1 MSPEEWLAQQ
11 PKTSPKAALSP
22 EEWLAQQNQA
32 QPQPQPALGP
42 AAKPVAAEEAGD
54 FMRGVGNI
62 PGQFQE
68 IVGGA
73 KALAGLLSN
82 SKGLIESGLMSMEEG
97 KLKQSTKQSDS
108 FTDAWTQGIG
118 TVLTDWLPYQIGS
131 GIGNIAETLAFMG
144 AGALVGGTTGAGVGA
159 IPGALAGAVSKSL
172 VKQGIKEASEKI
184 AKESGKEAAQKFVE
198 AETKRVIT
206 DASNE
211 AAKAAAKQYAKTS
224 ARGAGM
230 TAGMVTQA
238 GLSGAGEVT
247 GRAIDEAGGDTSKV
261 DLGRVVPAV
270 IAHSVADYFVNKIGL
285 DSLKIGAKSMDNLAL
300 DVAKQIAVTGAK
312 QTPGELIQTMAER
325 YGAKLSLTDAEALK
339 EYVDTTAASFGMAV
353 APGGVGGARTNLANK
368 FANAAKQ
375 STTAEDQLQ
384 QQSTSAAGQTQAPP
398 PPLNADLVAGL
409 TPASSDTG
417 SLAKV
422 SADTATAQ
430 AEMQKIEAER
440 AAAEAGKVKT
450 AEELLAKADAG
461 EKVKRDDIHVIG
473 KSVGIEKFPK
483 AVQTN
488 KDKIEFIRQH
498 IAGQGAP
505 SAATTATDQ
514 SAAGTSTSVAGQPS
528 ADATAAGT
536 KPSGVVPTGAATQ
549 PATTGAAVQPGAVDT
564 TTATPKAITD
574 LSPELQ
580 AMVAERRDAIAQ
592 IEMDGGDASKK
603 KEQLNKFLAKQG
615 ITGTLPARKSIEKDF
630 LDEGEVPYAVPGEE
644 KTDQELE
651 AERVAAYN
659 ESLGK
664 TAANY
669 EISDEDKR
677 LYNETRDEV
686 NAEAEAANE
695 RRKKLSAELEAA
707 IAAYDEASESDEDA
721 ALKRVYAA
729 EDALQSH
736 GPVQRE
742 LPEYTKKFSADY
754 KDVYFGNITAGV
766 DPDTKKM
773 VFASGKNEHRKA
785 AKALQAY
792 MAKTGGRNKEK
803 MSDQERRIVNSY
815 EENRAEYSK
824 IFRVQ
829 FPRWA
834 DLTDDQKQTYLGQI
848 TNNSGQQQTMG
859 FAKLGLKLVENS
871 RQLSE
876 GEKREKQN
884 VIDRQAEVR
893 QKSEAQ
899 QERDRKTREN
909 YERNKPSNSSLP
921 NAVVQMVVNNDLQGV
936 LKYLSEVKTTA
947 LTSPY
952 KRILKAVAKSLYDMK
967 LNTKIKVVESSVIE
981 GDLARYDPVSDTILV
996 TREGL
1001 SSNTLIHEVVHA
1013 GTVKVINEYLYG
1025 NRKSLSMGQLNAIK
1039 QLERIMNVTKA
1050 SLEADHPEAYKNL
1063 FEFVSY
1069 ALTSDQLQQDLH
1081 DESVTDAGTTRLLES
1096 VYGETDTEAV
1106 GKNLPENKSMWSAFK
1121 LSIARILKVRDDYLT
1136 KGKLDKNANTN
1147 YVMEVA
1153 AAFEDILV
1161 KPTEPVFLP
1170 ALPATAPK
1178 AAKGAKGAPPPKQPL
1193 PMHKAELG
1201 VDSIE
1206 HRLTEEEAPLTARER
1221 LARISGN
1228 VNTWRN
1234 AARVFQDDRYR
1245 IKAHDR
1251 ILDMSGKLIREG
1263 KDKMNNVYEQIV
1275 LAVGD
1280 GKNFFNTYVRQPARE
1295 LDTAVKAFAD
1305 GAGYTTK
1312 RALAELHKILEA
1324 THEPERRTV
1333 KYLLSVPLSIAEN
1346 LTHNGKKI
1354 SAAKRREDI
1363 KKLLDNNV
1371 LSQAQAKQLR
1381 EELDSIVFEKDANG
1395 QIVLDQNGDP
1405 KPNMKY
1411 VDPAGSS
1418 PVSANPKAKGIKR
1431 GINYASEDYNAT
1443 GLDLADGK
1451 KIREQLKNHPQAA
1464 EIQQVIDALQQLH
1477 TATTRMNKLANYWSQ
1492 PVSNRVAFYGFE
1504 NYIPLKGNPKH
1515 AEVDNE
1521 IDFDSRK
1528 NGREL
1533 QDNAGAMGGRVS
1545 VSKNPILQTM
1555 TDATRASLRAGR
1567 RNLTQAIKNAIT
1579 NKDANGNTNLKGY
1592 IKRTIKFEERDT
1604 VDLSDLKGETTI
1616 FHYNEDGSIDV
1627 LVVSDQN
1634 LRDSI
1639 RRTYKKINPILEFS
1653 NKWTSRIGQMHTRYN
1668 YNFAPMNFVRDVLTN
1683 TWNIGASEMGPVE
1696 AARYLK
1702 NVAFLAANGGMYK
1715 AMQVAI
1721 LYPKGDTQSLRALE
1735 TLSKKDPYIRDM
1747 VEYIRIGGMVSHL
1760 NGMSLQSNF
1769 EELHKKV
1776 GRSGILTKVE
1786 DFNQFVDVW
1795 TDMFELASRASAYT
1809 VAKNNFMRDG
1819 LSESEAS
1826 TKAAVFTKNLANFE
1840 QVGEWGKVMGAAYM
1854 FYRPAATGAVRAIE
1868 AVAPAFISDEK
1879 ATSRLPPEIAKDE
1892 AAKKKYL
1899 ETLGKQRRNARL
1911 MSASLFGLGVL
1922 SYTMAYMTADDD
1934 ELERNAVATDNME
1947 QWTRFARFHVPR
1959 GISEAM
1965 GLKDPLIFQVPWGFG
1980 LGAFAAAGA
1989 QFAGVVGGSHKI
2001 TDALANVTTSIM
2013 LDSFVPIPVSRIN
2026 PIEKST
2032 EWLLD
2037 SIAPS
2042 FFRPLLEFV
2051 MNTNGLGRDIN
2062 STAQRRLGDAYTGGD
2077 HIPEMWKDVSRYMHS
2092 ATDGYVDVSPNS
2104 LYFMANSY
2112 IDGIG
2117 RIAESVYGI
2126 TDLAQD
2132 RKDFNLKNDLPLFGS
2147 FFGSRSSVD
2156 AREFARVQ
2164 KEIKHIEKTINS
2176 FKTDPVRYAEYI
2188 AKYPM
2193 EEAAV
2198 DTYNKMVNQHLNPL
2212 YAEDKGIRLN
2222 RDFSPVVRK
2231 QLLEINKYQEDLIK
2245 RQMIDIFKAYDI
2257 KP

>member
-32 QPQPQPALGP
+32 QPQPAPVPTPTPAT
-42 AAKPVAAEEAGD
+42 AAKPVADEETGD
-54 FMRGVGNI
+54 FWRGVGNI

-68 IVGGA
+68 TFGGA

-131 GIGNIAETLAFMG
+131 GVGNLAETLAFMG
-144 AGALVGGTTGAGVGA
+144 IGALGGAAAGAGVGA
-159 IPGALAGAVSKSL
+159 IPGALAGAVSKQL
-172 VKQGIKEASEKI
+172 AKQGIKEAAEKV

-198 AETKRVIT
+198 AETKRVIA
-206 DASNE
+206 DASTE
-211 AAKAAAKQYAKTS
+211 AAKAAAKQYAKT
-224 ARGAGM
+224 GAKGVGM
-230 TAGMVTQA
+230 TAGMVSQA
-238 GLSGAGEVT
+238 GIAGAGEVT
-247 GRAIDEAGGDTSKV
+247 GRAIEEAGGDTSKV
-261 DLGRVVPAV
+261 DLGRVVPAAIV
-270 IAHSVADYFVNKIGL
+270 HGVSDYFINKIGL
-285 DSLKIGAKSMDNLAL
+285 DALKIGSKSTNNLAL

-312 QTPGELIQTMAER
+312 QTPAELIQTMAER
-325 YGAKLSLTDAEALK
+325 YGAKLSLSDAEALK
-339 EYVDTTAASFGMAV
+339 EYVDATAASFGMSV
-353 APGGVGGARTNLANK
+353 APGGVGGARTNLAQK
-368 FANAAKQ
+368 FATAAKQ
-375 STTAEDQLQ
+375 DTTPVGQLQ

-398 PPLNADLVAGL
+398 PPLNADLIAGL
-409 TPASSDTG
+409 TPAAGDTG
-417 SLAKV
+417 ALAKL
-422 SADTATAQ
+422 SDDTLAAQ
-430 AEMQKIEAER
+430 TELQKT
-440 AAAEAGKVKT
+440 EAGKVKT
-450 AEELLAKADAG
+450 AEDLFAKADAG
-461 EKVKRDDIHVIG
+461 EKIKRDDIHAVG
-473 KSVGIEKFPK
+473 KVVGIDSFPK
-483 AVQTN
+483 TVKTN
-488 KDKIEFIRQH
+488 KDKIEFIRQRVL
-498 IAGQGAP
+498 GQGAP
-505 SAATTATDQ
+505 NV
-514 SAAGTSTSVAGQPS
+514 AGTVNAPAGDSTQVSTP
-528 ADATAAGT
+528 TAPA
-536 KPSGVVPTGAATQ
+536 VPTGGGTGAQRTGVVSTEPNAGPAATGEGQQ
-549 PATTGAAVQPGAVDT
+549 PTTVTAPAV
-564 TTATPKAITD
+564 TPKTIAD
-574 LSPELQ
+574 LSPEMQ
-580 AMVAERRDAIAQ
+580 AEVTRRQDEIAD
-592 IEMDGGDASKK
+592 IEMDGGDSSKK
-603 KEQLNKFLAKQG
+603 KKQLNTFLARQG
-615 ITGTLPARKSIEKDF
+615 ISGTLPARKSVEEDF
-630 LDEGEVPYAVPGEE
+630 LETGDLPYAVPGEE

-695 RRKKLSAELEAA
+695 RRKELSTELEAA
-707 IAAYDEASESDEDA
+707 IAAYDAAAESDEDA

-736 GPVQRE
+736 GPVQRL
-742 LPEYTKKFSADY
+742 LPEYEKKFAADY
-754 KDVYFGNITAGV
+754 KDVYFGNIKYGN
-766 DPDTKKM
+766 K
-773 VFASGKNEHRKA
+773 GEHRKA

-792 MAKTGGRNKEK
+792 MNKTGGRDKEQ
-803 MSDQERRIVNSY
+803 MSAQERRIVNSY

-824 IFRVQ
+824 IFKVQ

-834 DLTDDQKQTYLGQI
+834 DLTNDQKQAYLGQI
-848 TNNSGQQQTMG
+848 TNNSGQQQTVG
-859 FAKLGLKLVENS
+859 FAKLGVKLVEDS

-909 YERNKPSNSSLP
+909 YERNKPSYSSLP
-921 NAVVQMVVNNDLQGV
+921 NSLVQMIMNNDLQGV
-936 LKYLSEVKTTA
+936 LKSLSEVKTTA

-967 LNTKIKVVESSVIE
+967 LNTKIKIVESSEID
-981 GDLARYDPVSDTILV
+981 GDLARYDPASDTILV

-1001 SSNTLIHEVVHA
+1001 SSNTVIHEVVHA

-1025 NRKSLSMGQLNAIK
+1025 DRKSLSMGQLNAIR

-1081 DESVTDAGTTRLLES
+1081 DESVTDAGTKRLLEG

-1106 GKNLPENKSMWSAFK
+1106 GKNLPETKSMWSAFK

-1147 YVMEVA
+1147 YVMEIA

-1178 AAKGAKGAPPPKQPL
+1178 ATKGKKGAPPPKPPL
-1193 PMHKAELG
+1193 PTHKAELG
-1201 VDSIE
+1201 ADN
-1206 HRLTEEEAPLTARER
+1206 TEYHLPKEDAPMPIREKIARMK
-1221 LARISGN
+1221 GN

-1234 AARVFQDDRYR
+1234 AARIFQDDRYR

-1263 KDKMNNVYEQIV
+1263 TDKMNNVYEQIV

-1280 GKNFFNTYVRQPARE
+1280 AKNFFSVYVNQPARE
-1295 LDTAVKAFAD
+1295 LDSAVKAFAD
-1305 GAGYTTK
+1305 GVGYNTK
-1312 RALAELHKILEA
+1312 RALEELHKILEA

-1333 KYLLSVPLSIAEN
+1333 KYLLSVPLSIKEN

-1381 EELDSIVFEKDANG
+1381 EELNSIVFEKDANG
-1395 QIVLDQNGDP
+1395 ELILDADGNP

-1411 VDPAGSS
+1411 VDPAGST
-1418 PVSANPKAKGIKR
+1418 PAPANSKAKGIKR
-1431 GINYASEDYNAT
+1431 GINYASEEYNAT
-1443 GLDLADGK
+1443 GMNLQDGK
-1451 KIREQLKNHPQAA
+1451 KIRDELKNHPQAA
-1464 EIQQVIDALQQLH
+1464 EIQLVIDAMQKLH
-1477 TATTRMNKLANYWSQ
+1477 TATAEMNKLANYWSQ

-1515 AEVDNE
+1515 ADVDE
-1521 IDFDSRK
+1521 DIDFDSRK

-1533 QDNAGAMGGRVS
+1533 QDSAGAMGGRVS

-1567 RNLTQAIKNAIT
+1567 RNLTQAIKNAINDKT
-1579 NKDANGNTNLKGY
+1579 LAGY
-1592 IKRTIKFEERDT
+1592 VKKTIKFEERDT

-1616 FHYNEDGSIDV
+1616 FHYNADGSIDV
-1627 LVVSDQN
+1627 LVVADQN

-1639 RRTYKKINPILEFS
+1639 RRTYKQINPLVDFA
-1653 NKWTSRIGQMHTRYN
+1653 NKWTSLIGQMHTRYN
-1668 YNFAPMNFVRDVLTN
+1668 YNFAPLNFVRDALTN
-1683 TWNIGASEMGPVE
+1683 AWNIGASEMGPVE
-1696 AARYLK
+1696 AARYIK

-1721 LYPKGDTQSLRALE
+1721 LFPKGDTQSLRALE

-1747 VEYIRIGGMVSHL
+1747 VEYIRAGGMVSHL

-1769 EELHKKV
+1769 EELHQKV
-1776 GRSGILTKVE
+1776 GRSGVLTKVE
-1786 DFNQFVDVW
+1786 DFNQFIDVW
-1795 TDMFELASRASAYT
+1795 TNMFELASRASAYS
-1809 VAKNNFMRDG
+1809 VAKNNFKQQG
-1819 LSESEAS
+1819 LSESEAR
-1826 TKAAVFTKNLANFE
+1826 TKAVVFTKNLANFE
-1840 QVGEWGKVMGAAYM
+1840 QVGEWGRYMGALYM
-1854 FYRPAATGAVRAIE
+1854 FFRPAATGAVRAIE
-1868 AVAPAFISDEK
+1868 AVAPAFTSDEK
-1879 ATSRLPPEIAKDE
+1879 AANRLPPPPAPPTTNDP
-1892 AAKKKYL
+1892 AANKKYL
-1899 ETLGKQRRNARL
+1899 EEKQKYLEAKEKYLETFGKQRRNARI
-1911 MSASLFGLGVL
+1911 MSASLFGLGAL
-1922 SYTMAYMTADDD
+1922 AYTMAYMTADDD
-1934 ELERNAVATDNME
+1934 ELGRNAVATDNME

-1989 QFAGVVGGSHKI
+1989 QIAGVVGGSQKI
-2001 TDALANVTTSIM
+2001 TEALPNIATSIM
-2013 LDSFVPIPVSRIN
+2013 LDSFVPIPVSRIS
-2026 PIEKST
+2026 PLESPDK
-2032 EWLLD
+2032 WLLD

-2051 MNTNGLGRDIN
+2051 MNTNGLGREIN

-2077 HIPEMWKDVSRYMHS
+2077 HIPEMWKDASRYMHN
-2092 ATDGYVDVSPNS
+2092 ATDGYIDVSPNS
-2104 LYFMANSY
+2104 LYFMTNSY
-2112 IDGIG
+2112 IDGIS
-2117 RIAESVYGI
+2117 RVAENMYGI
-2126 TDLAQD
+2126 TDLAQG
-2132 RKDFNLKNDLPLFGS
+2132 RKDFNLKTDVPLFGS
-2147 FFGSRSSVD
+2147 FFGTRSSVD
-2156 AREFARVQ
+2156 AREFARVE

-2176 FKTDPVRYAEYI
+2176 FKLDPVRYAEYT

-2198 DTYNKMVNQHLNPL
+2198 DTYNKMLNQQLNPL
-2212 YAEDKGIRLN
+2212 RAEAKAIRLN
-2222 RDFSPVVRK
+2222 QDFTPITRK
-2231 QLLEINKYQEDLIK
+2231 LLLQTNKYQADLVK
-2245 RQMIDIFKAYDI
+2245 RQMIEIFKAYDI

>member
-1 MSPEEWLAQQ
+1 
-11 PKTSPKAALSP
+11 
-22 EEWLAQQNQA
+22 
-32 QPQPQPALGP
+32 
-42 AAKPVAAEEAGD
+42 
-54 FMRGVGNI
+54 
-62 PGQFQE
+62 
-68 IVGGA
+68 
-73 KALAGLLSN
+73 
-82 SKGLIESGLMSMEEG
+82 
-97 KLKQSTKQSDS
+97 
-108 FTDAWTQGIG
+108 
-118 TVLTDWLPYQIGS
+118 
-131 GIGNIAETLAFMG
+131 
-144 AGALVGGTTGAGVGA
+144 
-159 IPGALAGAVSKSL
+159 
-172 VKQGIKEASEKI
+172 
-184 AKESGKEAAQKFVE
+184 
-198 AETKRVIT
+198 
-206 DASNE
+206 
-211 AAKAAAKQYAKTS
+211 
-224 ARGAGM
+224 M

-247 GRAIDEAGGDTSKV
+247 GRAIDEAGGDTDKV

-285 DSLKIGAKSMDNLAL
+285 DSLKIGAKSTNNLAL

-325 YGAKLSLTDAEALK
+325 YGAKLSLSDAEALK

-353 APGGVGGARTNLANK
+353 APGGVGGARTNLAQK
-368 FANAAKQ
+368 FATAAKQ
-375 STTAEDQLQ
+375 ETTPEDQLRR
-384 QQSTSAAGQTQAPP
+384 QSTSAANQTQAPP
-398 PPLNADLVAGL
+398 PPLSADLIAGL
-409 TPASSDTG
+409 TPAAGDAG
-417 SLAKV
+417 ALAKL
-422 SADTATAQ
+422 SDDTLAAQ
-430 AEMQKIEAER
+430 TELQKT
-440 AAAEAGKVKT
+440 EAGKLKT
-450 AEELLAKADAG
+450 AEDLFAKADAG
-461 EKVKRDDIHVIG
+461 GRIKRDDIHAVG
-473 KSVGIEKFPK
+473 KVVGIDSFPK
-483 AVQTN
+483 TVKTN

-514 SAAGTSTSVAGQPS
+514 SAVGTSTSVAGQPS

-564 TTATPKAITD
+564 TTVTTPKSITD

-659 ESLGK
+659 ESLGE

-686 NAEAEAANE
+686 NTEAETANE
-695 RRKKLSAELEAA
+695 RRKELSTELEAA
-707 IAAYDEASESDEDA
+707 IAAYDAAAENDEDA

-736 GPVQRE
+736 GPVQRL
-742 LPEYTKKFSADY
+742 LPEYEKKFAADY
-754 KDVYFGNITAGV
+754 KDVYFGNITQ
-766 DPDTKKM
+766 TSKKLGG
-773 VFASGKNEHRKA
+773 SGKAEHRKA

-792 MAKTGGRNKEK
+792 MGKTGGRDKEQ
-803 MSDQERRIVNSY
+803 MTAQERRIVNSY

-824 IFRVQ
+824 IFGVK

-834 DLTDDQKQTYLGQI
+834 DLTDDQKQVYLGQI
-848 TNNSGQQQTMG
+848 TNNAGQQQTMG
-859 FAKLGLKLVENS
+859 FAKLGVKLVEDS

-1025 NRKSLSMGQLNAIK
+1025 NRKSLSMGQLNAIR
-1039 QLERIMNVTKA
+1039 QLERIMNATKA

-1096 VYGETDTEAV
+1096 VYGKADTEAV
-1106 GKNLPENKSMWSAFK
+1106 GKNLPENKSQWSAFK

-1178 AAKGAKGAPPPKQPL
+1178 ATKGKKGAAPPKQPL

-1201 VDSIE
+1201 ADN
-1206 HRLTEEEAPLTARER
+1206 TEYHLPKEDAPLTIRDK
-1221 LARISGN
+1221 LARMKGN

-1234 AARVFQDDRYR
+1234 AARIFQDDRYR

-1251 ILDMSGKLIREG
+1251 VLDMSEKLIREG

-1280 GKNFFNTYVRQPARE
+1280 AKNFFSVYVSQPARE
-1295 LDTAVKAFAD
+1295 LDSAVKAFAD
-1305 GAGYTTK
+1305 GAGYATK
-1312 RALAELHKILEA
+1312 RALEELHKILEA

-1333 KYLLSVPLSIAEN
+1333 KYLLSVPLSIKED

-1395 QIVLDQNGDP
+1395 QIVLDQDGNP

-1418 PVSANPKAKGIKR
+1418 PVSANSKAKGIKR
-1431 GINYASEDYNAT
+1431 GINYASEEYNAT
-1443 GLDLADGK
+1443 GMNLQDGK
-1451 KIREQLKNHPQAA
+1451 KIRDELKNHPQAA
-1464 EIQQVIDALQQLH
+1464 EIQQVIDSMQQLH
-1477 TATTRMNKLANYWSQ
+1477 TATTEMNKLANYWSQ

-1515 AEVDNE
+1515 AEVDDD

-1533 QDNAGAMGGRVS
+1533 QDSAGAMGGRVS

-1579 NKDANGNTNLKGY
+1579 NKDANGNTTLKGY
-1592 IKRTIKFEERDT
+1592 IKKTIKFEERDT

-1627 LVVSDQN
+1627 LVVADQN

-1639 RRTYKKINPILEFS
+1639 RRTYKQINPLVEFS

-1668 YNFAPMNFVRDVLTN
+1668 YNFAPLNFVRDVLTN
-1683 TWNIGASEMGPVE
+1683 AWNIGASEMGPVE

-1702 NVAFLAANGGMYK
+1702 NVAFLTANGGMYK

-1721 LYPKGDTQSLRALE
+1721 LFPKGDTQSLRALE

-1747 VEYIRIGGMVSHL
+1747 VEYIRAGGMVSHL

-1776 GRSGILTKVE
+1776 GRSGVLTKVE

-1795 TDMFELASRASAYT
+1795 TNMFELASRASAYT

-1819 LSESEAS
+1819 MSEAEAR
-1826 TKAAVFTKNLANFE
+1826 TKATVFTKNLANFE
-1840 QVGEWGKVMGAAYM
+1840 QVGEWGKYMGALYM
-1854 FYRPAATGAVRAIE
+1854 FFRPAATGAVRAIE

-1879 ATSRLPPEIAKDE
+1879 ATSRLPPEIASDP

-1899 ETLGKQRRNARL
+1899 ETFDKQRSNARL
-1911 MSASLFGLGVL
+1911 MSFSLFSLGAL
-1922 SYTMAYMTADDD
+1922 AYTLAYMTADDD

-1989 QFAGVVGGSHKI
+1989 QLAGVAGGSHKI
-2001 TDALANVTTSIM
+2001 TDALSNITTSIM

-2026 PIEKST
+2026 PIESPDK
-2032 EWLLD
+2032 WLLD

-2042 FFRPLLEFV
+2042 FFRPMLEFV
-2051 MNTNGLGRDIN
+2051 MNTNGLGREIN

-2077 HIPEMWKDVSRYMHS
+2077 HIPEMWKDASRYMHN
-2092 ATDGYVDVSPNS
+2092 ATDGFIDVSPNS
-2104 LYFMANSY
+2104 LYFMSNSY
-2112 IDGIG
+2112 VDGIG
-2117 RIAESVYGI
+2117 RIAESMYGI

-2132 RKDFNLKNDLPLFGS
+2132 RKDFNLKTDLPLFGS

-2156 AREFARVQ
+2156 AREFARVE
-2164 KEIKHIEKTINS
+2164 KEIKHMEKTINS
-2176 FKTDPVRYAEYI
+2176 FKTDPVRYAEYT

-2198 DTYNKMVNQHLNPL
+2198 DTYNKMVNQQLNPL
-2212 YAEDKGIRLN
+2212 RAEDKAIRLN
-2222 RDFSPVVRK
+2222 RDFSPMIRK
-2231 QLLEINKYQEDLIK
+2231 QLLETNKYQADLVK
-2245 RQMIDIFKAYDI
+2245 RQMIEIFKAYDI

>member
-11 PKTSPKAALSP
+11 PKTSPKVALSP

-32 QPQPQPALGP
+32 QAQPQPAP
-42 AAKPVAAEEAGD
+42 VPATAAKPVADEEAGD
-54 FMRGVGNI
+54 FWRGVGNI

-68 IVGGA
+68 TFGGA

-97 KLKQSTKQSDS
+97 KLKQTTKQSDS

-131 GIGNIAETLAFMG
+131 GVGNLAETLAFMG
-144 AGALVGGTTGAGVGA
+144 IGALGGAAAGAGVGA
-159 IPGALAGAVSKSL
+159 IPGALAGAVSKQL
-172 VKQGIKEASEKI
+172 AKQGIKEAAEKV

-198 AETKRVIT
+198 AETKRVIA
-206 DASNE
+206 DASTE
-211 AAKAAAKQYAKTS
+211 AAKAAAKQYAKT
-224 ARGAGM
+224 GAKGVGM
-230 TAGMVTQA
+230 TTGMVSQA
-238 GLSGAGEVT
+238 GIAGAGEVT
-247 GRAIDEAGGDTSKV
+247 GRAIEEAGGDTSKV
-261 DLGRVVPAV
+261 DLGRVVPAAIV
-270 IAHSVADYFVNKIGL
+270 HGVSDYFINKIGL
-285 DSLKIGAKSMDNLAL
+285 DALKIGSKSTNNLAL

-312 QTPGELIQTMAER
+312 QTPAELIQTMAER
-325 YGAKLSLTDAEALK
+325 YGAKLSLSDAEALK
-339 EYVDTTAASFGMAV
+339 EYVDATAASFGMSV
-353 APGGVGGARTNLANK
+353 APGGVGGARTNLAQK
-368 FANAAKQ
+368 FATAAKQ
-375 STTAEDQLQ
+375 DTTPVDQLQ

-398 PPLNADLVAGL
+398 PPLSADLVAGL
-409 TPASSDTG
+409 TPAAGDTG
-417 SLAKV
+417 ALAKL
-422 SADTATAQ
+422 SDDTLAAQ
-430 AEMQKIEAER
+430 TELQKT
-440 AAAEAGKVKT
+440 EAGKVKT
-450 AEELLAKADAG
+450 AEDLFAKADAG
-461 EKVKRDDIHVIG
+461 EKIQRNDIHAVG
-473 KSVGIEKFPK
+473 KVVGINSFPQTVK
-483 AVQTN
+483 TN

-505 SAATTATDQ
+505 NV
-514 SAAGTSTSVAGQPS
+514 AGTVNAPAGDSAQVSTP
-528 ADATAAGT
+528 ATAN
-536 KPSGVVPTGAATQ
+536 VPTGGGAGAQRTGVVSTKPDVGPAATGEGQQ
-549 PATTGAAVQPGAVDT
+549 PTTL
-564 TTATPKAITD
+564 TPKAITD

-592 IEMDGGDASKK
+592 IELEGGDASKK
-603 KEQLNKFLAKQG
+603 KDQLNKFLAKQG

-630 LDEGEVPYAVPGEE
+630 LDEGEVPYALPGEE

-659 ESLGK
+659 ESLGE

-695 RRKKLSAELEAA
+695 RRKELSTELETA
-707 IAAYDEASESDEDA
+707 IAAYDNAAEGDEDA
-721 ALKRVYAA
+721 ALKRVYDA

-736 GPVQRE
+736 GPVQRL
-742 LPEYTKKFSADY
+742 LPEYEKKFAADY
-754 KDVYFGNITAGV
+754 KDVYFGNIKYGN
-766 DPDTKKM
+766 K
-773 VFASGKNEHRKA
+773 GEHRKA

-792 MAKTGGRNKEK
+792 MGKTGGRDKEQ
-803 MSDQERRIVNSY
+803 MSAQERRIVNAY

-824 IFRVQ
+824 IFKVQ

-834 DLTDDQKQTYLGQI
+834 DLTNDQKQVYRNEI
-848 TNNSGQQQTMG
+848 TNNAGQQQTVG
-859 FAKLGLKLVENS
+859 FAKLGVKLVEDS

-936 LKYLSEVKTTA
+936 LKYLSEAKTTA

-967 LNTKIKVVESSVIE
+967 LNTKIKVVESSAIE
-981 GDLARYDPVSDTILV
+981 GDLARYDPATDTILV

-1001 SSNTLIHEVVHA
+1001 SSNTLVHEVVHA

-1039 QLERIMNVTKA
+1039 QLERIMEKTRD
-1050 SLEADHPEAYKNL
+1050 SLEVDHPEAYKNL

-1081 DESVTDAGTTRLLES
+1081 DEAVTDAGTKRLLND
-1096 VYGETDTEAV
+1096 VYGETDETAV

-1147 YVMEVA
+1147 YVMEIA

-1170 ALPATAPK
+1170 ALPA
-1178 AAKGAKGAPPPKQPL
+1178 AATKGKKGAPPPKPPL
-1193 PMHKAELG
+1193 PTHKAELG
-1201 VDSIE
+1201 ADN
-1206 HRLTEEEAPLTARER
+1206 TEYHLPKEDAPMPIREKIARMK
-1221 LARISGN
+1221 GN

-1234 AARVFQDDRYR
+1234 AARIFQDDRYR

-1251 ILDMSGKLIREG
+1251 ILSMSDKLFREG

-1280 GKNFFNTYVRQPARE
+1280 AKNFFSVYVSQPARE
-1295 LDTAVKAFAD
+1295 LDSAVKAFAD
-1305 GAGYTTK
+1305 GAGYNTK
-1312 RALAELHKILEA
+1312 RALEELHKILEA

-1333 KYLLSVPLSIAEN
+1333 KYLLSVPLSLKEN

-1363 KKLLDNNV
+1363 RKLLDNNV

-1381 EELDSIVFEKDANG
+1381 EELNSIVFEKDANG
-1395 QIVLDQNGDP
+1395 ELVLDADGNP

-1411 VDPAGSS
+1411 VDPAGST
-1418 PVSANPKAKGIKR
+1418 PAPANSKAKGIKR
-1431 GINYASEDYNAT
+1431 GINYVSEEYNAT
-1443 GLDLADGK
+1443 GMNLQDGK
-1451 KIREQLKNHPQAA
+1451 KIRDELKNHPQAA
-1464 EIQQVIDALQQLH
+1464 EIQLVIDAMQQLH
-1477 TATTRMNKLANYWSQ
+1477 TATAEMNKLANYWSQ
-1492 PVSNRVAFYGFE
+1492 PVSNRVAFYGFQ

-1515 AEVDNE
+1515 ADVDE
-1521 IDFDSRK
+1521 DIDFDSRK

-1533 QDNAGAMGGRVS
+1533 QDSAGAMGGRVS
-1545 VSKNPILQTM
+1545 VSKNPLLQTM

-1567 RNLTQAIKNAIT
+1567 RNLTQAIKNSLK
-1579 NKDANGNTNLKGY
+1579 KDKDLNPNGQGTLAGY
-1592 IKRTIKFEERDT
+1592 VKKTIKFEERET

-1627 LVVSDQN
+1627 LVVADQN

-1639 RRTYKKINPILEFS
+1639 RRTYKQINPLVDFA
-1653 NKWTSRIGQMHTRYN
+1653 NKGTSLIGQMHTRYN
-1668 YNFAPMNFVRDVLTN
+1668 YNFAPLNFVRDALTN
-1683 TWNIGASEMGPVE
+1683 AWNIGASEMGPVE
-1696 AARYLK
+1696 AARYIK

-1747 VEYIRIGGMVSHL
+1747 VEYIRAGGMVSYL
-1760 NGMSLQSNF
+1760 NGASLQSNF

-1776 GRSGILTKVE
+1776 GRSGVLTKIE

-1795 TDMFELASRASAYT
+1795 TNMFELASRASAYS
-1809 VAKNNFMRDG
+1809 VAKNNFKRDG
-1819 LSESEAS
+1819 LSETEAHI
-1826 TKAAVFTKNLANFE
+1826 KATVFTKNLANFE
-1840 QVGEWGKVMGAAYM
+1840 QVGEWGRYMGALYM
-1854 FYRPAATGAVRAIE
+1854 FFRPAATGAVRAIE
-1868 AVAPAFISDEK
+1868 AVAPAFTPLKSAE
-1879 ATSRLPPEIAKDE
+1879 SRLPPEIAADPV
-1892 AAKKKYL
+1892 AKKKYL
-1899 ETLGKQRRNARL
+1899 ETFSKQQRNARI
-1911 MSASLFGLGVL
+1911 MSASLFGLGAL
-1922 SYTMAYMTADDD
+1922 AYTMAYMTADDD
-1934 ELERNAVATDNME
+1934 DLGRNAVATDNME

-1959 GISEAM
+1959 GISDAM

-1989 QFAGVVGGSHKI
+1989 QIAGVVGGSQKI
-2001 TDALANVTTSIM
+2001 TEALPNIATSVM
-2013 LDSFVPIPVSRIN
+2013 LDSFVPIPVSRIS
-2026 PIEKST
+2026 PIESPDK
-2032 EWLLD
+2032 WLLD

-2051 MNTNGLGRDIN
+2051 MNTNGLGREIN

-2077 HIPEMWKDVSRYMHS
+2077 HIPEMWKDASRYMHN
-2092 ATDGYVDVSPNS
+2092 ATDGYIDVSPNS
-2104 LYFMANSY
+2104 LYFMTNSY
-2112 IDGIG
+2112 IDGIS
-2117 RIAESVYGI
+2117 RIAENMYGI
-2126 TDLAQD
+2126 TDLAQG
-2132 RKDFNLKNDLPLFGS
+2132 RKDFNLKTDVPLFGS
-2147 FFGSRSSVD
+2147 FFGTRSSVD
-2156 AREFARVQ
+2156 AREFARVE
-2164 KEIKHIEKTINS
+2164 KEIKHIEKTLNS
-2176 FKTDPVRYAEYI
+2176 FKLDPVKYAEYTT
-2188 AKYPM
+2188 KYPM

-2198 DTYNKMVNQHLNPL
+2198 DTYNKMLNQQLNPL
-2212 YAEDKGIRLN
+2212 RAEAKAIRLN
-2222 RDFSPVVRK
+2222 QDFTPVTRK
-2231 QLLEINKYQEDLIK
+2231 LLLQTNKYQADLVK
-2245 RQMIDIFKAYDI
+2245 RQMIEIFKAYDI